1 MKEKDIK
8 RIEILIKNAGQNI
21 LDALALIKE
30 IKKS

>member
-1 MKEKDIK
+1 MNDKNIT

-21 LDALALIKE
+21 LDALAVIKE